1 MKTLVIGAGKS
12 GVASANFLAARGER
26 VLLTDSAKEP
36 SLPVALDQR
45 VERAFGRD
53 DVALLDDVTT
63 IVISPGVPLTIP
75 LLQQAAMRA
84 IPILGE
90 IELAYRFLQGTIIA
104 ITGSNG
110 KSTTTALIGEIL
122 RVAGRQ
128 PIVAG
133 NIGEPLIAALD
144 PERPRTYVLEL
155 SSFQLETVDTFHANV
170 ALLLNITPD
179 HMDRYPSFDDY
190 AAAKYRIFRNQ
201 QSGDTAIVNAND
213 RRETMRDSRAR
224 VWRFWN
230 AGVSSA
236 EQAHILEC
244 GGRSHRFPGRGPQP
258 PDPPA
263 AAPAAP
269 AAAAA
274 AAALQSGA
282 PEGAWVDGDDLVI
295 NIGGDERRIPRSSLK
310 LQGQA
315 NAENALAAWLAA
327 RAVGVDDMDVQI
339 AFGTFAGLPHRMV
352 LVRDLDG
359 VKWINDSKGTNVDA
373 TLKSLEGFDESS
385 VILILG
391 GKDKAGEFERM
402 RDLVQTKARTI
413 LTIGKAADR
422 IAEALQGTSEIVAAG
437 DMQNAIAWARE
448 HAKSGDTVLLSPACA
463 SFDQYRNFE
472 HRGEHFEELVRNL

>member
-12 GVASANFLAARGER
+12 GVASANFLVARGER
-26 VLLTDSAKEP
+26 VVLADSAAEP
-36 SLPVALDQR
+36 SLPMPLDSR
-45 VERAFGRD
+45 VECAFGRGD
-53 DVALLDDVTT
+53 AALLEDVTT
-63 IVISPGVPLTIP
+63 IVVSPGVPLTIP
-75 LLQQAAMRA
+75 LLELATDSR
-84 IPILGE
+84 IPIIGE
-90 IELAYRFLQGTIIA
+90 IELAWRFLNGTVIA

-144 PERPRTYVLEL
+144 PAALDRERPRTYVVEL
-155 SSFQLETVDTFHANV
+155 SSFQLETVDTFRANV
-170 ALLLNITPD
+170 ALLLNVTPD
-179 HMDRYPSFDDY
+179 HMDRYATFDDY

-201 QSGDTAIVNAND
+201 ESGDTAIVNAVD
-213 RRETMRDSRAR
+213 RRTNPRDAPVR
-224 VWRFWN
+224 VWRF
-230 AGVSSA
+230 SSTK
-236 EQAHILEC
+236 
-244 GGRSHRFPGRGPQP
+244 RV
-258 PDPPA
+258 D
-263 AAPAAP
+263 
-269 AAAAA
+269 
-274 AAALQSGA
+274 
-282 PEGAWVDGDDLVI
+282 EGAWVDGDELVMSV
-295 NIGGDERRIPRSSLK
+295 GGDERRIPRAALK

-339 AFGTFAGLPHRMV
+339 AFGTFTGLPHRMV
-352 LVRDLDG
+352 LVRELDG
-359 VKWINDSKGTNVDA
+359 VAWINDSKGTNVDA
-373 TLKSLEGFDESS
+373 TLKSLEGFDGSS

-402 RDLVQTKARTI
+402 RDLVGEKARTV

-422 IAEALQGTSEIVAAG
+422 IAEALHGTSEIVATET
-437 DMQNAIAWARE
+437 MSNAVRWARD
-448 HAKSGDTVLLSPACA
+448 HAQPGDTVLLSPACA